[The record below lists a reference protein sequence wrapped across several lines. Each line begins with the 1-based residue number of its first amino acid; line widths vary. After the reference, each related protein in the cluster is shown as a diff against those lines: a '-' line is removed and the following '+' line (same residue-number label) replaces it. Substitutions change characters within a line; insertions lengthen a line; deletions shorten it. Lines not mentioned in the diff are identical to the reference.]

1 MDDVHLGILM
11 PTMYI
16 SRALYSIP
24 GVSRLPKSIRGG
36 GGRSLTLMDLRAAEG
51 ATGSTRDGV
60 AGRRLPSTALGRG
73 IILLNEAVA

>member
-51 ATGSTRDGV
+51 QRA
-60 AGRRLPSTALGRG
+60 RRVMAWLAADCQAQRW
-73 IILLNEAVA
+73 AVALFC